1 MPIVEFFTSDPGL
14 ERLTGNT
21 KINVIEQLAQAIRLA
36 GGIGSVG
43 MYGAVVNDRGLAN
56 IPQRLS
62 GPEDI
67 GTLYGGF
74 KSYIGDGVDFGL
86 STGDYS
92 DKGSLS
98 GYNGNLAALAEG
110 LDAPLITLT
119 IPDLAIK
126 DDTFGSGTDDDVLVS
141 FDRPASVF
149 GTFTLLAG
157 FRISDGAGTPY
168 VLATLEDITWIDTD
182 VTSKTVR
189 ARQIS
194 GSAVPPVAI
203 NLVATLVDTPE
214 DPTVV
219 VDTVAVTV
227 PTVIGLAEVILRY
240 KKAFDESL
248 SFAVGTIAE
257 LVVVDRTEAA
267 VVDDLFIH
275 AFDASEQG
283 HFRLAVGSPPVGTSA
298 TDAQGSGTN
307 GVGRTTLLRNYG
319 AFCHQGWNRQFAL
332 DGANLNAE
340 AGFPT
345 VMPSAFSYAF
355 NAALF
360 RPEENPAQFT
370 ANLTNYKIIGVESI
384 SPLPARFAHEDAG
397 ITQPITEFANVGGLN
412 ASLVP
417 SFHGAPLADGVLK
430 FYTRRMLFF
439 LLRNYLAIAA
449 PSHKKLATL
458 TNRTALLDAIDD
470 FNEGLLEAERI
481 GGFNPA
487 TGTYD
492 ASLQHFQVNIAVKE
506 LGNIDVLTLRVTFG
520 ADVETSRNLE
530 AA

>member
-43 MYGAVVNDRGLAN
+43 MYGSVLNDRGIPN
-56 IPQRLS
+56 IPQRLA

-67 GTLYGGF
+67 KTLFGGF
-74 KSYIGDGVDFGL
+74 KSYLGDGVDFG
-86 STGDYS
+86 SGNYDT
-92 DKGSLS
+92 KGSLS
-98 GYNGNLAALAEG
+98 GYNGNLAAQIEG

-119 IPDLAIK
+119 IPDFAIK
-126 DDTFGSGTDDDVLVS
+126 DALFGGGSDDDVLVS
-141 FDRPASVF
+141 FGRAGSTF
-149 GTFTLLAG
+149 GSFTLLAG

-168 VLATLEDITWIDTD
+168 VLATLEDVTWIDTD
-182 VTSKTVR
+182 VSTKTVR

-194 GSAVPPVAI
+194 SSSVAPVVI
-203 NLVATLVDTPE
+203 NTVTTLVDTPE
-214 DPTVV
+214 DVLVV
-219 VDTVAVTV
+219 VDTVPSTL
-227 PTVIGLAEVILRY
+227 PIVIDLAEVILRY

-248 SFAVGTIAE
+248 STAVGAIAE

-267 VVDDLFIH
+267 VVDDLFIQ
-275 AFDASEQG
+275 ASDASAQG
-283 HFRLAVGSPPVGTSA
+283 HFRLAVGSPPIGTSA
-298 TDAQGSGTN
+298 TDAQGSGSN
-307 GVGRTTLLRNYG
+307 GVGRTTLLRTFG
-319 AFCHQGWNRQFAL
+319 AFCHQGWNRQFAS
-332 DGANLNAE
+332 DSANLNAE

-345 VMPSAFSYAF
+345 VMPSSFSYAF

-370 ANLTNYKIIGVESI
+370 ANLTAYKIIGVEAI

-492 ASLQHFQVNIAVKE
+492 PSLQHFQVNIAVKE

>member
-14 ERLTGNT
+14 ERLIGNT
-21 KINVIEQLAQAIRLA
+21 KINVIEELALQVRLA

-56 IPQRLS
+56 IPQRLA

-67 GTLYGGF
+67 KTLYGGF
-74 KSYIGDGVDFGL
+74 RSYLGDGVDFGAAAN
-86 STGDYS
+86 YN
-92 DKGSLS
+92 DKGVLS
-98 GYNGNLAALAEG
+98 GYNGNLAAQIEG

-119 IPDLAIK
+119 IPDMGIK
-126 DDTFGSGTDDDVLVS
+126 DDVFGSGTDDDILVS

-157 FRISDGAGTPY
+157 FRITDGAGTPY
-168 VLATLEDITWIDTD
+168 ILATLEDITWIDTD

-194 GSAVPPVAI
+194 ASTVAPVAV
-203 NLVATLVDTPE
+203 NTVTTLLDTPE
-214 DPTVV
+214 DATVV
-219 VDTVAVTV
+219 VDTVPATV

-248 SFAVGTIAE
+248 STAIGAIAE
-257 LVVVDRTEAA
+257 LVVCDRTESA

-275 AFDASEQG
+275 ASDASGQG
-283 HFRLAVGSPPVGTSA
+283 HFRLATGSPPLGTSA

-307 GVGRTTLLRNYG
+307 GVGRTTLLRLYG
-319 AFCHQGWNRQFAL
+319 QISHQGWNRQLVL
-332 DGANLNAE
+332 DSANLNAE
-340 AGFPT
+340 DGFQT
-345 VMPSAFSYAF
+345 LMPSAFSRVF
-355 NAALF
+355 NTALF
-360 RPEENPAQFT
+360 RPEENGSSFT
-370 ANLTNYKIIGVESI
+370 ENLVNYKIVGVEPI
-384 SPLPARFAHEDAG
+384 SPLPDRFAHEDAG
-397 ITQPITEFANVGGLN
+397 ITQPILEFANVGGLN

-417 SFHGAPLADGVLK
+417 SFHGDPLATGTDK

-439 LLRNYLAIAA
+439 LLRNFLAVAA
-449 PSHKKLATL
+449 PFHKKLATL
-458 TNRTALLDAIDD
+458 TNRTALTDGIDD
-470 FNEGLLEAERI
+470 FLEGLLEAQRI
-481 GGFNPA
+481 GGFNPT
-487 TGTYD
+487 TGTYTSAD
-492 ASLQHFQVNIAVKE
+492 QHFEVNISVRE

-520 ADVETSRNLE
+520 GDVETSRNLE